1 MLNRLKA
8 RKERGS
14 VKKVDVFDKAL
25 DLLDTL
31 YYEGY
36 TDEEQEE
43 VIIRMWLELT
53 GGKSLSINTIESDIQ

>member
-1 MLNRLKA
+1 
-8 RKERGS
+8 

-53 GGKSLSINTIESDIQ
+53 GGKSLSINTIESDNQ